1 MKIFDCFLYS
11 NEDLILDVRL
21 NTLSDYVS
29 RFVIVEANKD
39 HQGKEKKLNFNINNF
54 QKFKNKITYLVIDD
68 FPKNLTNWQRENYQR
83 NFISNGLHNV
93 QEDDYI
99 IISDVD
105 EIPNL
110 ENIDSIKKNRY
121 SVFEQKMHYYK
132 FNLLNITN
140 PNWYGSRICKKK
152 YLKSPQWLRDQKI
165 KKKYF
170 FNFMRINWNIVKNGG
185 WHFSFL
191 LSPDDI
197 KYKIESF
204 AHSEFNNSKF
214 NNIDKIKSSIE
225 NNYDLFDRNLE
236 YKKVAINSSYPKYII
251 ENKDKFKDWII

>member
-54 QKFKNKITYLVIDD
+54 QKFKNKITYLVVDD

-83 NFISNGLHNV
+83 NFISNGLHDA

-236 YKKVAINSSYPKYII
+236 YKKVAIDSSYPKYILG
-251 ENKDKFKDWII
+251 NKDKFKDWII

>member
-54 QKFKNKITYLVIDD
+54 QKFKNNITYLVIDD

-83 NFISNGLHNV
+83 NFISNGINNAK
-93 QEDDYI
+93 EDDYI

-110 ENIDSIKKNRY
+110 ENLDSVKNNRY

-132 FNLLNITN
+132 FNLLNTTN

-152 YLKSPQWLRDQKI
+152 YLKSPQWLREQKI
-165 KKKYF
+165 KKKFF
-170 FNFMRINWNIVKNGG
+170 FNFMKINWNVIENGG

-191 LSPDDI
+191 LNPDEI
-197 KYKIESF
+197 KNKIESF

-214 NNIDKIKSSIE
+214 KNIDKIKSSIK
-225 NNYDLFDRNLE
+225 NNIDLFDRNFN
-236 YKKVAINSSYPKYII
+236 YKEVAIDSSYPKYII

>member
-54 QKFKNKITYLVIDD
+54 QKFKNKITYLVVDD

-83 NFISNGLHNV
+83 NFISNGLHDV

-110 ENIDSIKKNRY
+110 ENIDNIKKNRY

-214 NNIDKIKSSIE
+214 NNIDKIRSSIE

-236 YKKVAINSSYPKYII
+236 YKKVAIDSSYPKYIL

>member
-83 NFISNGLHNV
+83 NFISNGLHDA

-110 ENIDSIKKNRY
+110 ENIDSIKKNKY

-225 NNYDLFDRNLE
+225 NNHDLFDRNLE
-236 YKKVAINSSYPKYII
+236 YKKVAIDSSYPKYILG
-251 ENKDKFKDWII
+251 NKDKFKDWII

>member
-54 QKFKNKITYLVIDD
+54 QKFKNKITYLVVDD

-83 NFISNGLHNV
+83 NFISNGLHDV

-236 YKKVAINSSYPKYII
+236 YKKVAIDSSYPKYIL

>member
-21 NTLSDYVS
+21 NTLTDYVS

-83 NFISNGLHNV
+83 NFISNGLHDA

-110 ENIDSIKKNRY
+110 ENIDSIKKNKY

-225 NNYDLFDRNLE
+225 NNHDLFDRNLE
-236 YKKVAINSSYPKYII
+236 YKKVAIDSSYPKYIL

>member
-1 MKIFDCFLYS
+1 MKIFDCILYN

-83 NFISNGLHNV
+83 NFISNGINNAK
-93 QEDDYI
+93 EDDYI

-110 ENIDSIKKNRY
+110 ENLDSVKNNRY

-132 FNLLNITN
+132 FNLLNTTN

-165 KKKYF
+165 KKKFF
-170 FNFMRINWNIVKNGG
+170 FNFMKINWNVIENGG

-191 LSPDDI
+191 LNPDEI
-197 KYKIESF
+197 KNKIESF

-214 NNIDKIKSSIE
+214 NNIDKIKSSIK
-225 NNYDLFDRNLE
+225 NNIDLFDRNFN
-236 YKKVAINSSYPKYII
+236 YKEVAIDSSYPKYII

>member
-83 NFISNGLHNV
+83 NFISNGLHDA

-110 ENIDSIKKNRY
+110 ENIDSIKKNKY

-225 NNYDLFDRNLE
+225 NNHDLFDRNLE
-236 YKKVAINSSYPKYII
+236 YKKVAIDSSYPKYIL